1 MWMVKSDTLGHYCGV
16 VGIYSAE
23 KVNLPEWLYY
33 GLFSL
38 QHRGQESTGIVYKK
52 NDHMVMYK
60 DLGMVSQVLSKYLTG
75 EHLSN
80 IGIGHVRYSTHGGN
94 LLENAQPIIVNC
106 NKGDI
111 ALAHNGNLSNT
122 NELKSHLVEE
132 GSIFQSTSDTE
143 LILHMIARS
152 RKNSFHEALVE
163 TLKRLEGA
171 FSMAMIHNET
181 LYAIRDRNGFRPLY
195 IGKKGPHTVIASET
209 CALDILKIH
218 DYREVKPGEI
228 VKVDAGGE
236 ANEFFAEPQ
245 KTNHCVFEQIY
256 FARPDSEV
264 FGEPVYAMRKKMGAA
279 LARLDEHEGDIVVP
293 VPDSGN
299 TAAIG
304 YAEESG
310 IPFEMGLTRSHYAG
324 RSFIMPRIDQRE
336 LMVRMKLAPVK
347 SLISG
352 KRIILIDDSLVRG
365 TTSKILIGLLREAGA
380 KEVHLR
386 LSSPELKWPCFFG
399 IDIPTR
405 KELISNHHTPE
416 QIAQI
421 VGADSLKFLP
431 IEELF
436 NVLETR
442 EKHCFA
448 CFNGK
453 YPVPVPPI
461 PAIDE

>member
-1 MWMVKSDTLGHYCGV
+1 MKSDRLGHYCGV

-23 KVNLPEWLYY
+23 KVNIPEWLYY
-33 GLFSL
+33 ALFSL
-38 QHRGQESTGIVYKK
+38 QHRGQESAGIVYNK
-52 NDHMVMYK
+52 NNEKLVMYK
-60 DLGMVSQVLSKYLTG
+60 DLGMVSQVLGKYLAA
-75 EHLSN
+75 EHPSH

-94 LLENAQPIIVNC
+94 RLENAQPIVVNC
-106 NKGDI
+106 NKGRI
-111 ALAHNGNLSNT
+111 ALAHNGNLSN
-122 NELKSHLVEE
+122 NDVLKQELVDE

-152 RKNSFHEALVE
+152 RKPSFDLALTE
-163 TLKRLEGA
+163 TLNRLEGA
-171 FSMAMIHNET
+171 FSITLIHNQT
-181 LYAIRDRNGFRPLY
+181 LYAVRDRQGFRPLY
-195 IGKKGPHTVIASET
+195 IGTKDGHTVIASET
-209 CALDILKIH
+209 CALEILKVH
-218 DYREVKPGEI
+218 EYREVQPGEI
-228 VKVDAGGE
+228 VKINASGSSS
-236 ANEFFAEPQ
+236 NIFAASES
-245 KTNHCVFEQIY
+245 TSHCVFEQIY

-264 FGEPVYAMRKKMGAA
+264 FGTPVYDMRKKMGAA
-279 LARLDEHEGDIVVP
+279 LAQIETHEGDIVVP

-299 TAAIG
+299 TAALG
-304 YAEESG
+304 YAEEAG
-310 IPFEMGLTRSHYAG
+310 LPFEMGLTRSHYAG

-347 SLISG
+347 SLIKG

-380 KEVHLR
+380 REVHLR

-416 QIAQI
+416 QIARI

-431 IEELF
+431 IDALF
-436 NVLETR
+436 EVLGTR
-442 EKHCFA
+442 TRHCFA
-448 CFNGK
+448 CFNGE

-461 PAIDE
+461 PDIDG